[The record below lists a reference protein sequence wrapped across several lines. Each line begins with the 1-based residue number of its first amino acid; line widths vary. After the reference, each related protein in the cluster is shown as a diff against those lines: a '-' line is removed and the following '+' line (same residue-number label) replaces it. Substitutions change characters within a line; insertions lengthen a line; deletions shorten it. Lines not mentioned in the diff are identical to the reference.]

1 MHLCVCIYIY
11 IYIWE
16 YILHFVFT
24 YLFIYLHILDE
35 HIWLS
40 SGGVERLS
48 GGWSAM
54 CFLLHLHQRIQR
66 IWLQRETI
74 WLERQGSKTLQG
86 PPHCSM
92 IGYSDVQHTCFI
104 FIFKSISNICIGKT
118 DVGRELYL
126 CCSKT
131 FEWKSLKFK
140 FHIFELLWADLN
152 EY

>member
-1 MHLCVCIYIY
+1 MYIYIY
-11 IYIWE
+11 IYCIY
-16 YILHFVFT
+16 YIFYLHIYLSIFLFI

-40 SGGVERLS
+40 SGGFKRLS

-54 CFLLHLHQRIQR
+54 CFLLHLH
-66 IWLQRETI
+66 WLQREKI

-118 DVGRELYL
+118 EVWRELYL

-140 FHIFELLWADLN
+140 FHRFELLWADLN